1 MATLLPARAIGC
13 SSRAGQEA
21 QARLRPRRPT
31 FVVNPGVEA
40 REQVPAERERLR
52 TELGIPAER
61 SVVGLVGRLQPWKG
75 QDRFVEALAR
85 LGQGGVDV
93 HGLLVGGEAFELSP
107 GYASEVRGTIARLGL
122 QERVTMTGQ
131 VDDAGAYFGAMEV
144 AVNASEEEPFGIVLL
159 EAMEAGVPVVAV
171 GRGGPLEIVE
181 RDVTGT
187 LAESGEPAALAAA
200 IERTLADS
208 GRRVEMG
215 EAARRRCRERFGAAA
230 MAERLTAELE
240 ELAGG

>member
-1 MATLLPARAIGC
+1 MRA
-13 SSRAGQEA
+13 
-21 QARLRPRRPT
+21 
-31 FVVNPGVEA
+31 
-40 REQVPAERERLR
+40 
-52 TELGIPAER
+52 ELGIPAER

-85 LGQGGVDV
+85 LGERGADV
-93 HGLLVGGEAFELSP
+93 HGLLVGGEAYERSP
-107 GYASEVRGTIARLGL
+107 GYAGELRRRITRLGL
-122 QERVTMTGQ
+122 DERVTMTGQ
-131 VDDAGAYFGAMEV
+131 VADASAYFEAMEV

-171 GRGGPLEIVE
+171 ARGGPLEIVE

-200 IERTLADS
+200 IERTLADPD
-208 GRRVEMG
+208 RRAAMG
-215 EAARRRCRERFGAAA
+215 EASRRRCRERFGAAA
-230 MAERLTAELE
+230 MAEQLSERLE